1 MVLDAWCNAESHR
14 TSINLRKAQLVSKKQ
29 VKQMIKSSTAKEWNR
44 KYILTNAGTPGSS
57 QSVDAT
63 GALISLTTVAQGTT
77 QQTRVGNFA
86 RLKEVYGRISMY
98 ADSTDI
104 QNTVRVILFA
114 WTDAAAPTS
123 SDVLVSASA
132 YHTCYYNLNNL
143 ENGKLKILA
152 DLREGVNYSGS
163 GPKTISFNKKMNLP
177 LQWSST
183 GSAAPITNA
192 VYVMFVSDSSVAT
205 HPYVQSSFACLID
218 NE

>member
-44 KYILTNAGTPGSS
+44 KYILVNSGTPGSS
-57 QSVDAT
+57 TSVDSSGT
-63 GALISLTTVAQGTT
+63 IVSLTTVGQGNT
-77 QQTRVGNFA
+77 QQTRIGNFA
-86 RLKEVYGRISMY
+86 RLREVYGRISCY
-98 ADSTDI
+98 ADSTDV
-104 QNTVRVILFA
+104 QNTIRVILFA
-114 WTDAAAPTS
+114 WTDANTPTQ

-163 GPKTISFNKKMNLP
+163 GPVTISINKKMNMP
-177 LQWSST
+177 LQWASSS
-183 GSAAPITNA
+183 SAAPITNA

-205 HPYVQSSFACLID
+205 HPFVQSSFACLID